1 MRYDNDTLI
10 CIDNKNPKYV
20 GSAAY
25 NRYEL
30 YKKATSIK
38 DAKKLGATA
47 DDIRFDVGKG
57 YIRVTNTNDLTS
69 FNSLV
74 MELIRENKKLT
85 KRIDELE
92 LYVKKQ
98 NKQTNYVEYLNQFK
112 PKYTF
117 NDFIENFNITQ
128 EQFEYLYNEPLL
140 ETINRIFIDNYDLNN
155 SVIKCFEKKPGEL
168 FVYGL
173 DQWII
178 DKDYENTY
186 KLFLS
191 IYNTLREYFSEWEQ
205 KCYNDGSERVML
217 LYCEINQKIYIDIK
231 PVFIKF
237 KNFIFNKYK
246 ISLSSSC

>member
-1 MRYDNDTLI
+1 MRYDNDTFI
-10 CIDNKNPKYV
+10 CIDIKNPKQI

-25 NRYEL
+25 DRYEL

-47 DDIRFDVGKG
+47 GDIRFDVGKG

-74 MELIRENKKLT
+74 MELIKENKKLA
-85 KRIDELE
+85 KRVDELE

-98 NKQTNYVEYLNQFK
+98 NKQTNYIEYLNQFK

-117 NDFIENFNITQ
+117 YDFMENFNITE
-128 EQFEYLYNEPLL
+128 EQFEYLYNESLL
-140 ETINRIFIDNYDLNN
+140 ETINIIFTDNYDQNN
-155 SVIKCFEKKPGEL
+155 NVIKCFEKKPGE
-168 FVYGL
+168 FYIYGSG
-173 DQWII
+173 QWLI
-178 DKDYENTY
+178 DKEYENTY
-186 KLFLS
+186 KLFLI
-191 IYNTLREYFSEWEQ
+191 IYNSLRKYFVEWEQ
-205 KCYNDGSERVML
+205 KCYDDGSERVML
-217 LYCEINQKIYIDIK
+217 LYCEINQKIYTDVK